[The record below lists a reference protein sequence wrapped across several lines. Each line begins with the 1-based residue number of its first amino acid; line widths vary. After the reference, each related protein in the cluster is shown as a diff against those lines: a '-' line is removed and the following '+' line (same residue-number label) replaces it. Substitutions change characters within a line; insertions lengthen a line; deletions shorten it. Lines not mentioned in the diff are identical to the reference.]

1 MYIYFRI
8 VFANAATPS
17 TISTTATSTTYRPL
31 FTSTGA
37 NLYRGNNRPVD
48 KTERRC
54 GFIQYSNSLTMAKYH
69 TNVNSMGN
77 NMFAD
82 TSIVSRF
89 HGGSNNVNKFVYLI
103 GSGISNR
110 QDRSKQLMK
119 RNFIAPLIATTCAV
133 SVFLYVFFNIDEIRE
148 KQKIATENAIKEQ
161 NKTISS
167 AQEEQRRKIEKI
179 KKQQQEAIDRIKND
193 QNRSK

>member
-1 MYIYFRI
+1 MYICLRTI
-8 VFANAATPS
+8 FANAATS
-17 TISTTATSTTYRPL
+17 ATIRTSATSTTPRPL
-31 FTSTGA
+31 FKFTGA
-37 NLYRGNNRPVD
+37 NLCRGNNSPVD
-48 KTERRC
+48 RIDRSC
-54 GFIQYSNSLTMAKYH
+54 GFIQCSNSLTMAKYH

-77 NMFAD
+77 NMYAD

-89 HGGSNNVNKFVYLI
+89 NGGSNNVNKFGYLI
-103 GSGISNR
+103 GSGIGNR

-179 KKQQQEAIDRIKND
+179 KQQQQDAIDKIKND
-193 QNRSK
+193 QNRNK